1 MNKEATMKIKVLFA
15 LTLTLALLAM
25 SCPDDKGGSTSQ
37 GTPENARLEAQPPK
51 EDIAGLFD
59 TSNGFP
65 ASLSNTWKIWGHR
78 NTLIT
83 HGFGADPTATV
94 HNGRLYVY
102 ASNDSLMYKDDGTV
116 DTMSYAYGIQGIRVI
131 SSADL
136 SNWTDHG
143 IINIAGP
150 KSTNPLIDEP
160 RLVTYAHSSWAPTVV
175 QKVVNGR
182 LKFFM
187 YWGNAAGGN
196 PTSTPGGIGVIS
208 ANSPTGPWTSP
219 RKNLLIDRN
228 TPNCGPNEPNYLFDP
243 GAMVDDDSDQGYIF
257 FGGGPK
263 PDNTYP
269 PDTGQGRRAVLGPD
283 MISLDGDPE
292 TTNTPYLFEDH
303 EIVKIK
309 SRYYHSYSV
318 HQSPGSSGLASGQIA
333 YRISTESPMGR
344 FGDPVGMMAMAN
356 SQLATDDNNN
366 HHCLF
371 EFNNDVYIVY
381 HASRV
386 KAAMGLTGNV
396 NGVDITGGRYR
407 SPQLDKVTIN
417 ASTGAISPITMT
429 RKGVD
434 PVGKLDPYIL
444 NEAETM
450 ANQGGIYTRSDANAG
465 NKMLVTAID
474 TGDWLGLYNVDF
486 GSEGA
491 KKFTVRVRTP
501 STPANYVGAIE
512 LRLDP
517 TADGI
522 TGDTANLSATNTTR
536 IKDGRVIGRVYI
548 KAKAGDEGKYGT
560 VTIDLDETVTG
571 EHSLVFV
578 FYSSLGPKPIIHRS
592 ASTKEN
598 FKESHHKNGFEFDQW
613 QFIK

>member
-1 MNKEATMKIKVLFA
+1 MKKMKFIHFTVILTAFVSVIALF
-15 LTLTLALLAM
+15 L
-25 SCPDDKGGSTSQ
+25 SCPDPSPSNNGSPPDVEL
-37 GTPENARLEAQPPK
+37 GTQPDPEN
-51 EDIAGLFD
+51 IADLFD
-59 TSNGFP
+59 TSKGFP
-65 ASLSNTWKIWGHR
+65 AALSNTWKIWGHR

-83 HGFGADPTATV
+83 HGFGADPTVTV

-102 ASNDSLMYKDDGTV
+102 ASNDSLMYKEDGTV
-116 DTMSYAYGIQGIRVI
+116 DVMTYAYGIQGIRVI

-150 KSTNPLIDEP
+150 ASTNPLIDEP
-160 RLVTYAHSSWAPTVV
+160 RLLTYAHSSWAPSVV
-175 QKVVNGR
+175 QKVIDGK

-187 YWGNAAGGN
+187 YWGNAAGAN
-196 PTSTPGGIGVIS
+196 PTSTPGGIGVIC
-208 ANSPTGPWTSP
+208 ADSPTGPWTSP
-219 RKNLLIDRN
+219 LTKLLMDRN
-228 TPNCGPNEPNYLFDP
+228 TPNCGPSEPNYFFDP
-243 GAMVDDDSDQGYIF
+243 GAMVDDDGQGYIF

-269 PDTGQGRRAVLGPD
+269 QFTNQGRRVKLGAD
-283 MISLDGDPE
+283 MISIDGTPE
-292 TTNTPYLFEDH
+292 TLTDTPYLFEDH

-309 SRYYHSYSV
+309 GRYYHSYSV
-318 HQSPGSSGLASGQIA
+318 HQSPGGGLYNGQIA
-333 YRISTESPMGR
+333 YRISNDSPMGE
-344 FGDPVGMMAMAN
+344 FGNAAGMMRMADN
-356 SQLATDDNNN
+356 QLGTDDQNN

-371 EFNNDVYIVY
+371 EFNGETYIAY

-386 KAAMGLTGNV
+386 KAAMGLTGTV
-396 NGVDITGGRYR
+396 GGVTIGGGRYR
-407 SPQLDKVTIN
+407 SPQIDKVTIN
-417 ASTGAISPITMT
+417 ADTGAISAITMT

-434 PVGKLDPYIL
+434 PIGKLDPYKL

-450 ANQGGIYTRSDANAG
+450 ANQGGIYTRSDADAG
-465 NKMLVTAID
+465 NNMVVTAID

-491 KKFTVRVRTP
+491 KKFTARVRTP
-501 STPANYVGAIE
+501 STPDYVGAIE

-517 TADGI
+517 TADGV
-522 TGDTANLSATNTTR
+522 TSATANLSAANTTR
-536 IKDGRVIGRVYI
+536 VKGGKVIGRVYI
-548 KAKAGDEGKYGT
+548 KAKVGDEGKYGD

-571 EHSLVFV
+571 EHSLVFI

-613 QFIK
+613 QFTK